1 MRIYLDTCCYN
12 RPFDDKSL
20 MKIKLESL
28 SKLLIQEKVRQGEYD
43 LVWSY
48 ILDFENYC
56 NPYEE
61 IKNYIQKWEKI
72 AVYFSDYSDEITKKA
87 KELEKIGIKQKD
99 AIHISCAIISEC
111 SYFITTDYKL
121 IKKNIDEI
129 KVINPIDFVRLEEL
143 S

>member
-20 MKIKLESL
+20 MNIKLESI
-28 SKLLIQEKVRQGEYD
+28 SKLLVQEKIRQGEYD

-48 ILDFENYC
+48 ILDFENHC

-61 IKNYIQKWEKI
+61 KKNYIQKWEKI
-72 AVYFSDYSDEITKKA
+72 AVYFCDYSEKITKKA
-87 KELEKIGIKQKD
+87 KELEKLGIKQKD
-99 AIHISCAIISEC
+99 ALHIACAIISEC
-111 SYFITTDYKL
+111 SYFLTTDYKL
-121 IKKNIDEI
+121 IKKNINEI
-129 KVINPIDFVRLEEL
+129 KVVNPIDFVRLEEL

>member
-12 RPFDDKSL
+12 RPFDDKNL
-20 MKIKLESL
+20 MKIKLESP
-28 SKLLIQEKVRQGEYD
+28 SKLLIQEKIQQGEYD

-48 ILDFENYC
+48 ILDFENHC

-61 IKNYIQKWEKI
+61 KKINIRKWEKI
-72 AVYFSDYSDEITKKA
+72 AVYFCKYNETIDKKA
-87 KELEKIGIKQKD
+87 KKLEKSGIKQKD
-99 AIHISCAIISEC
+99 AIHISCAINSNC

-121 IKKNIDEI
+121 IKKNINEI
-129 KVINPIDFVRLEEL
+129 KVINPIDFVSVDEL

>member
-20 MKIKLESL
+20 MNIKLESL
-28 SKLLIQEKVRQGEYD
+28 SKLLIQEKIRQEEYD

-56 NPYEE
+56 NPYVE

-72 AVYFSDYSDEITKKA
+72 AVYFCDYSDEITKKA

-99 AIHISCAIISEC
+99 AIHIACAISSKC